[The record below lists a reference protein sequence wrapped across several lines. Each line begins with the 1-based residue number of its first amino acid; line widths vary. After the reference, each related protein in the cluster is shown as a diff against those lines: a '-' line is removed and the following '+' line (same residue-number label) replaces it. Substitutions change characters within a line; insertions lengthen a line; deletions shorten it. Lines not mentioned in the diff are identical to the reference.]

1 MFIAPFTSAWHSPI
15 QQSSVVHLNV
25 GYFGRYPTSPHV
37 WHSFDVLR
45 GFPVL
50 TGIPFSTLSSVAR
63 PQRRLQTPAAPTTA
77 YDRDRHPRRRPR
89 RQRDRSVPAWRA
101 HAASE
106 TFAAWVPEEDDA
118 DATEYYDA
126 AAQLT
131 ADHYEQVLE
140 KIDDHDPADVPA
152 IQTQLRD
159 ADDTAARLGGLLGHT
174 LVAGK
179 LVEQFTGFFV
189 GDADPQTASLFRG
202 YGGDVEDLREDV
214 LDLIDDLDADDDA
227 VAAAAT
233 DAIQAAYESYTDR
246 LEDMGVNPKP
256 VC

>member
-1 MFIAPFTSAWHSPI
+1 MTATDIADDVRDDNETALSRLG
-15 QQSSVVHLNV
+15 SSKSL
-25 GYFGRYPTSPHV
+25 YAI
-37 WHSFDVLR
+37 
-45 GFPVL
+45 
-50 TGIPFSTLSSVAR
+50 TGGEMESEAIL
-63 PQRRLQTPAAPTTA
+63 AAA
-77 YDRDRHPRRRPR
+77 AD
-89 RQRDRSVPAWRA
+89 RA

-106 TFAAWVPEEDDA
+106 TFASWVPEEDDDA
-118 DATEYYDA
+118 ATEYYDA

-131 ADHYEQVLE
+131 ADHYEQILE
-140 KIDDHDPADVPA
+140 KLDDHDPGEVPA

-174 LVAGK
+174 LVASK
-179 LVEQFTGFFV
+179 LIEQFTGFFV

-214 LDLIDDLDADDDA
+214 LDLIDDLDADPDA

-233 DAIQAAYESYTDR
+233 EAIQAAYESYTEQ
-246 LEDMGVNPKP
+246 LEAMGVNPKP